1 MEFTFDMNYNQKAMT
16 VMARAIRKG
25 LQEEQDKKS
34 KIIGW
39 VFVALTVLI
48 LLFSDSFGWMQIA
61 ACVIIACFAAY
72 LVWQDQVNGY
82 FAMKKLPEKMRT
94 GKWLFREDG
103 YFSDTEVGESDY
115 SYENIFMMVESQ
127 GYMILVFHE
136 GKAHVID
143 LSTIQGGIAADFRK
157 LLRRQTNLT
166 IQEVS

>member
-16 VMARAIRKG
+16 AMAKAIRKG

-48 LLFSDSFGWMQIA
+48 LLFSKTFGWMQIA
-61 ACVIIACFAAY
+61 ASVIIAVFAAY
-72 LVWQDQVNGY
+72 LIWQDQVNGY

-103 YFSDTEVGESDY
+103 YFSDSEAGESDY
-115 SYENIFMMVESQ
+115 SYQNIFMMVESQ

-136 GKAHVID
+136 GKAQIID
-143 LSTIQGGIAADFRK
+143 LSTIQGGTAADFRK
-157 LLRRQTNLT
+157 LLRRQTNLSIHT
-166 IQEVS
+166 V

>member
-16 VMARAIRKG
+16 AMAKAIRKG

-48 LLFSDSFGWMQIA
+48 LLFSKNFGWMQIVA
-61 ACVIIACFAAY
+61 SVIITVFAAY
-72 LVWQDQVNGY
+72 LIWQDQVNGY

-103 YFSDTEVGESDY
+103 YFSDSEAGESDY
-115 SYENIFMMVESQ
+115 SYQNIFMMVESQ

-136 GKAHVID
+136 GKAQIID
-143 LSTIQGGIAADFRK
+143 LSTIQGGTAADFRK
-157 LLRRQTNLT
+157 LLRRQTNLSIHT
-166 IQEVS
+166 V